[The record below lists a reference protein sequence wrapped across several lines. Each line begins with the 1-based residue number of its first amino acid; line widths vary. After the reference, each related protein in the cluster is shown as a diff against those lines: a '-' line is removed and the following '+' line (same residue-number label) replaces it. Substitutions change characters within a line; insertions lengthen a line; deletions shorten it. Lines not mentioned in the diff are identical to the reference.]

1 MLDTKMRIDLAK
13 ANIRKAE
20 QAKTV
25 AETQKAA
32 AETQKQE
39 IENKMVEAGV
49 TPDTI
54 NDVILQLETQVQEDL
69 TKVERLIPTDI

>member
-1 MLDTKMRIDLAK
+1 MDISQRIEVARINLK
-13 ANIRKAE
+13 RAE

-32 AETQKQE
+32 AETQQTEVVKQ
-39 IENKMVEAGV
+39 MEAESV

-54 NDVILQLETQVQEDL
+54 SEEIARLESDISETL
-69 TKVERLIPTDI
+69 TKVEGLIPKV